1 MAIQN
6 TNNQLISRSEISEL
20 MAKVK
25 NDLSFGVKI
34 RGSEIN
40 RNDVIR
46 VWTTSEENIFGL
58 IATSSSR
65 FESTVNYIE
74 IQSFKQKP
82 YLKLSLISKF
92 SDKTNPDI
100 ESRITLLNENFFEL
114 ADEVDSDLKNNF
126 VDQYLQSKPDPVM
139 TKYNFEKYSYNKN
152 QFEWLKPDLYQD

>member
-46 VWTTSEENIFGL
+46 VWTTSEENIFTHCNHHL
-58 IATSSSR
+58 P
-65 FESTVNYIE
+65 ECIE
-74 IQSFKQKP
+74 FYLFQRP
-82 YLKLSLISKF
+82 YYHQL
-92 SDKTNPDI
+92 PDI
-100 ESRITLLNENFFEL
+100 MYIGSCGIFC
-114 ADEVDSDLKNNF
+114 
-126 VDQYLQSKPDPVM
+126 
-139 TKYNFEKYSYNKN
+139 
-152 QFEWLKPDLYQD
+152 

>member
-82 YLKLSLISKF
+82 YLKLI
-92 SDKTNPDI
+92 
-100 ESRITLLNENFFEL
+100 R
-114 ADEVDSDLKNNF
+114 
-126 VDQYLQSKPDPVM
+126 
-139 TKYNFEKYSYNKN
+139 
-152 QFEWLKPDLYQD
+152 